1 MSRDEKMEYV
11 RRRAGAVIV
20 DAVPIFI
27 LVYFLWEIILPVG
40 ALSAGL
46 LLSYPAWILGRVL
59 YHTPFEHYLGWTPG
73 KRAFG
78 LQVSAED
85 GGPPE
90 LLQAFIRNG
99 LRGIDALGFYLVA
112 VILVAVRSDGKR
124 LGDLLSSTEVEMV
137 AAPLLGG
144 DVRSFDQQPS
154 PQETRTVEDVL
165 GESEYEPPP
174 PTGPTPTRPPSPE
187 PEYNAEPV
195 AAGGLS
201 SYTEDLTEKAELGL
215 LGPVIGRENE
225 VRQALRTFGRTTT
238 NNPVLVGEAGVGKT
252 AIAEGLARITA
263 GIDGEPPASLV
274 GKRVLE
280 LDLTALEA
288 GTTMRGMFEQR
299 LQAVVD
305 EARNRDD
312 VILFLDEL
320 HRVMSAG
327 GSSAGGSAPAAQM
340 LKPALSRGELSMM
353 GATTLDEWRQIEKD
367 PAMERRFQPVR
378 VEPLSPADTAD
389 VLRRVRGRWED
400 DGLVMVEDEALGRAP
415 AWADRYLKGNLPYA
429 AIQLVDDAASGRKME
444 GGGTVSLDDLADV
457 IQEQTGIKVRVS
469 ATDMEKLRTLE
480 SELRSRVI
488 GQDHAAKS
496 VAMTVMRRAALGA
509 GNKPASLL
517 LFGPSGVG
525 KTEMANAL
533 AAALY
538 GDERRMARID
548 MSEMQGEGALNRL
561 IGSPRGYI
569 GSEEG
574 GQLTE
579 ALRRDP
585 SSVVLLDEI
594 EKGHE
599 KVYDI
604 LLQLL
609 GDGRLTDGVGRMVN
623 AKHATVIMTTNVAA
637 GRILAGDDDP
647 ATAVDELLD
656 QGFRPEIV
664 GRIDEKIVFRPLSK
678 ENLQKIVLLE
688 AERALAGVRE
698 NRGIEVNLHH
708 TLVSRIVEE
717 GYDPRFGARELAS
730 TVRRRV
736 EDYVTERILYGDFD
750 GHEDVVLWYGQ
761 DDDRVGWFD
770 PSGDQ
775 EEAQK

>member
-20 DAVPIFI
+20 DAVPIFVLI
-27 LVYFLWEIILPVG
+27 FFLWELVLPVG

-46 LLSYPAWILGRVL
+46 LLSYPAWILARVL

-99 LRGIDALGFYLVA
+99 LRGIDALAFYLVA

-124 LGDLLSSTEVEMV
+124 LGDLLSGTEVEMV

-144 DVRSFDQQPS
+144 DVRSVDQQPS

-165 GESEYEPPP
+165 GEGEYEPPP
-174 PTGPTPTRPPSPE
+174 TGPAPGGPPSPE
-187 PEYNAEPV
+187 PEYSAEP
-195 AAGGLS
+195 AAADGLS
-201 SYTEDLTEKAELGL
+201 AYTEDLTEKAELGL
-215 LGPVIGRENE
+215 IGPVIGRENE
-225 VRQALRTFGRTTT
+225 VRQVLRTFGRTTT

-252 AIAEGLARITA
+252 AIAEGLARITS
-263 GIDGEPPASLV
+263 GIDGEPPSSLA

-288 GTTMRGMFEQR
+288 GSTMRGMFEQR
-299 LQAVVD
+299 LQAVVE
-305 EARNRDD
+305 EARSRDD

-327 GSSAGGSAPAAQM
+327 GSSAGGASPAAQM

-378 VEPLSPADTAD
+378 VEPLSPADTTD
-389 VLRRVRGRWED
+389 VLCRVRGRWED
-400 DGLVMVEDEALGRAP
+400 DGLVLVDEEVFERAP
-415 AWADRYLKGNLPYA
+415 AWADKYLKGNLPYA
-429 AIQLVDDAASGRKME
+429 AIRLIDDAASGRKME

-457 IQEQTGIKVRVS
+457 IQEQTGIKVRAS

-480 SELRSRVI
+480 SELRKRVV
-488 GQDHAAKS
+488 GQDHAART
-496 VAMTVMRRAALGA
+496 VAMTIMRRAALG
-509 GNKPASLL
+509 GGGRPASLL
-517 LFGPSGVG
+517 FFGPSGVG

-538 GDERRMARID
+538 GDERRMVRID
-548 MSEMQGEGALNRL
+548 MSEMQGEGSLNRL

-599 KVYDI
+599 KVYDV

-609 GDGRLTDGVGRMVN
+609 GDGRLTDGIGRTVD

-637 GRILAGDDDP
+637 GRILAGDEDP

-678 ENLQKIVLLE
+678 EDLQKIVSLE
-688 AERALAGVRE
+688 AERSLAGVRE
-698 NRGIEVNLHH
+698 NRGTKVDLHH
-708 TLVSRIVEE
+708 TLVSHIVEE

-736 EDYVTERILYGDFD
+736 GDYVTERILYGDFD
-750 GHEDVVLWYGQ
+750 GHEKVVLWYDQNG
-761 DDDRVGWFD
+761 DRVGWFD
-770 PSGDQ
+770 PSSDQ